1 MAATND
7 GRGEVTVGGEYWDAQ
22 LRTFDALESG
32 DYDLVVFRAGYAGGK
47 TLLAS
52 DWIHQTSVEVPRSDN
67 LLMAPDYQKGGP
79 ATYKTFFERLPGD
92 ETIPDEGGD
101 PENSP
106 IVSEYNRNE
115 KRLTY
120 LNGSVARLGSADR
133 WNRYAG
139 SEFNAIACD
148 EPAHYDNTD
157 LYDLV
162 EMLTSRQRTPG
173 GPNVMLWTSTGAG
186 YNDYYDI
193 TERQVDAN
201 DDPLPWAD
209 RMKVIVG
216 SSLNNPY
223 LPDDALEKLERQF
236 SGTDRAQ
243 QALHGGFAA
252 PTGLVYGDFTRERHV
267 RPHDELVDRVGDVRV
282 YGYDHGWDD
291 PRVVVVAGWTEYD
304 QLAVIDEFYRSETT
318 VEALTDPGG
327 WLADK
332 PTGTVY
338 AEHVP
343 DHYGKFRSAGFD
355 VTPADKGL
363 DEGIPA
369 VRRRVAWR
377 DDPDDRPGLLVS
389 DRCTETIRE
398 FMDYQQ
404 DEVGTAKATDH
415 AMDAL
420 RYLIMGVDETNGGS
434 GVSYSGDM
442 TDLF

>member
-1 MAATND
+1 
-7 GRGEVTVGGEYWDAQ
+7 
-22 LRTFDALESG
+22 
-32 DYDLVVFRAGYAGGK
+32 
-47 TLLAS
+47 
-52 DWIHQTSVEVPRSDN
+52 
-67 LLMAPDYQKGGP
+67 
-79 ATYKTFFERLPGD
+79 
-92 ETIPDEGGD
+92 
-101 PENSP
+101 
-106 IVSEYNRNE
+106 
-115 KRLTY
+115 
-120 LNGSVARLGSADR
+120 
-133 WNRYAG
+133 
-139 SEFNAIACD
+139 
-148 EPAHYDNTD
+148 
-157 LYDLV
+157 
-162 EMLTSRQRTPG
+162 MLTSRQRTPG

-201 DDPLPWAD
+201 DDPLPWRD

-216 SSLNNPY
+216 SSLDNPY

-267 RPHDELVDRVGDVRV
+267 RPHAELIDRAGDVRM

-291 PRVVVVAGWTEYD
+291 PRVVVEAAWTEYD
-304 QLAVIDEFYRSETT
+304 QLAIIDEFYRSETT
-318 VEALTDPGG
+318 VEALTDPDG

-343 DHYGKFRSAGFD
+343 EHYDKFRSAGFD

-369 VRRRVAWR
+369 VRRRVAWD

-415 AMDAL
+415 AMDAT
-420 RYLIMGVDETNGGS
+420 RYLVMGVDETSDGG